1 MQFGFL
7 GQMTVRFQTQATNGI
22 IGLMAAT
29 VQDLLKIAKL
39 DTQKRVKIFN
49 PDSESFDC
57 VYDGEKQS
65 IPAQEFKEFKLS
77 IAKHIAKHLANK
89 ILHQRTI
96 KTNVEDTLKEIME
109 EIIYDN

>member
-57 VYDGEKQS
+57 VYDGEKYS
-65 IPAQEFKEFKLS
+65 IPAQEIKEFSLS
-77 IAKHIAKHLANK
+77 IANHITKHLSIK
-89 ILHQRTI
+89 ILYGKKHVKNATEEIQKI
-96 KTNVEDTLKEIME
+96 KKEIR
-109 EIIYDN
+109 I